1 MTTLGSVLLPPGA
14 WRVSLSCLATRVGK
28 SLVLRFSFKIL
39 TYPRIWAMFT
49 NTSSISKR
57 MILCISAAPC
67 LFNLIFQLAQNQEE
81 KRDVIYW
88 MLCWTLKCT
97 WLIARNPTFPSYQ
110 FFKLPLTKALGTYKS
125 KRVVAQWS
133 GSSSG
138 SSTMNGHFLCCFL
151 LKSDPALPDGQD
163 SKDPCTGH
171 WSTLK
176 RVISVFLWWTAHC
189 TPTSA
194 STLLLFFF
202 LSNLFMFGCVESS
215 LLCTGFL

>member
-1 MTTLGSVLLPPGA
+1 
-14 WRVSLSCLATRVGK
+14 
-28 SLVLRFSFKIL
+28 
-39 TYPRIWAMFT
+39 
-49 NTSSISKR
+49 
-57 MILCISAAPC
+57 MILRSSTAPPF
-67 LFNLIFQLAQNQEE
+67 FNLIFQLAQKQEE

-88 MLCWTLKCT
+88 MLHWTLKCT
-97 WLIARNPTFPSYQ
+97 RLIARNPAFPSYQ
-110 FFKLPLTKALGTYKS
+110 FFKLPLTKAYKS

-138 SSTMNGHFLCCFL
+138 SSTMNGHVLCCYL

-171 WSTLK
+171 WSTLR

-202 LSNLFMFGCVESS
+202 LSNLFMFGCVGSS